1 MLNEGKVVA
10 LAGRLDRGP
19 HAHLPGL
26 PVMFLQVRDKAAL
39 QLRQGLRALFDN
51 ADDTLF
57 EMSDKAAGSHE
68 QNLLFEAMRALRL
81 KRKHIERSFL
91 DNFYKAFARIG
102 HTDPLAHPAAHAVDA
117 AYVQDQLERAI
128 AVESMVDRALSHHGF
143 PLQQLTLRFEKLL
156 DRPLDEQRN
165 PLGPAALCS
174 YFLQTTER
182 DLGVNLK
189 VKLILLKLFE
199 RYVLRDIDVLYGEAN
214 QMLVVAGILPD
225 LKVIPCRRAE
235 DRRRAGQR
243 TPANQAVRDEP
254 RTSGAGQG
262 FIEAVQPLLAPARE
276 RGIDEAS
283 QLISTA
289 DLLRLLSHLQQ
300 RVPSNNEAEDFDLR
314 QQLDHLLSR
323 VSARSTTRRRVAQP
337 DNDVITLVGLVF
349 DYIGNDDNLPP
360 KLRTLI
366 ARLHIPMLKVALLDK
381 GFFSRASH
389 PARRLLNEIAAA
401 TLGWDDAWDGVDEN
415 HADSLYLRIERVV
428 QRLLNDF
435 TDDASLFK
443 DLLADF
449 MAFSDEE
456 RRRNELLEQRTR
468 DAEEGRARALQA
480 RVGVQHEL
488 NLRLHGR
495 VLPRVVVQ
503 MLLQGWSQVLLLAWL
518 KHGDASQPWSHA
530 LQTMDTLLGS
540 IEPHRKPQSQARL
553 LAQVP
558 GLLKELREGLAGVAM
573 DSVATRDFFL
583 QLEKLHMRA
592 FAEHDPASDDPDD
605 PLAPVPVLEQ
615 VVLAVP
621 EETACGPLL
630 KVDEHEPALDVLDR
644 LRVGT
649 WVELAEEGETRRC
662 KLIARNDSAE
672 RFVFV
677 NRSGIDV
684 RRWNPAGLVMAIRR
698 GELRLVDDSPIFD
711 RALHSVLEGLRR
723 QQAH

>member
-1 MLNEGKVVA
+1 MFNEGKVVP
-10 LAGRLDRGP
+10 LAGRLD
-19 HAHLPGL
+19 ASLPGL

-57 EMSDKAAGSHE
+57 EMSDKATGSHE

-81 KRKHIERSFL
+81 KRKHIESSFL
-91 DNFYKAFARIG
+91 DSFYESFARIG
-102 HTDPLAHPAAHAVDA
+102 QTDTRPHAATRTVDS
-117 AYVQDQLERAI
+117 VRDQDHLERAI
-128 AVESMVDRALSHHGF
+128 AVESMVDRTLSRHGF
-143 PLQQLTLRFEKLL
+143 PFQQLNLRFEALL

-165 PLGPAALCS
+165 PLGPASLCG
-174 YFLQTTER
+174 YFLQAAER
-182 DLGVNLK
+182 DLGVSLK

-199 RYVLRDIDVLYGEAN
+199 RYVLRDIDLLYGEAN
-214 QMLVVAGILPD
+214 QMLIVAGVLPD
-225 LKVIPCRRAE
+225 LKLIPCRRAD

-243 TPANQAVRDEP
+243 APANQMVIDEP
-254 RTSGAGQG
+254 RKSGASQA
-262 FIEAVQPLLAPARE
+262 FIDAVQPLLAPSRTGGA
-276 RGIDEAS
+276 DKAS
-283 QLISTA
+283 QLIGTA

-300 RVPSNNEAEDFDLR
+300 RVPSNDEAGYFDPR
-314 QQLDHLLSR
+314 QQLDHLLAR
-323 VSARSTTRRRVAQP
+323 VSARSNTRRRVAQA
-337 DNDVITLVGLVF
+337 DADVITLVGLVF
-349 DYIGNDDNLPP
+349 DYIRNDDNLPP
-360 KLRTLI
+360 ALRILI

-401 TLGWDDAWDGVDEN
+401 TLGWDDAWDGHGER

-435 TDDASLFK
+435 TDDAGLFK

-449 MAFSDEE
+449 MAFSEEE
-456 RRRNELLEQRTR
+456 RRRNDLLEQRTR

-480 RVGVQHEL
+480 RLGVQHEL
-488 NLRLHGR
+488 NQRLQGR
-495 VLPRVVVQ
+495 TLPKAVVD

-518 KHGDASQPWSHA
+518 KHGDASQAWSQA

-540 IEPHRKPQSQARL
+540 IEPHREPCSQARL

-558 GLLKELREGLAGVAM
+558 DLLKALRDGLAGIAM

-592 FAEHDPASDDPDD
+592 LAGHDLAGEARDDA
-605 PLAPVPVLEQ
+605 LTPVPVLDQ
-615 VVLAVP
+615 VVLALP
-621 EETACGPLL
+621 EENACGPLL
-630 KVDEHEPALDVLDR
+630 DLDDQASTLDALER

-649 WVELAEEGETRRC
+649 WVELVEDGEIRRC
-662 KLIARNDSAE
+662 KLIARDDDAQ

-684 RRWNPAGLVMAIRR
+684 RRWNQCGLIMALRH
-698 GELRLVDDSPIFD
+698 GELRLLDDGPVFD
-711 RALHSVLEGLRR
+711 RALQSVLDRLRR